1 VYTETEENYLKAIYK
16 IAQKQ
21 GESSINTKSIA
32 EEMGTS
38 AASVTDMIKRLS
50 EKSLLQYEKYYGVS
64 LTKEGQKIAV
74 HLLRKHR
81 LWEVFLH
88 DKLNFTW
95 VEVHEV
101 AEQLEHVK
109 SDLLIEKLDAFLGHP
124 KFDPHG
130 DPIPNSNGSF
140 TFRNQIPLSN
150 IREKNIRIHVLA
162 VKQHDSSFL
171 KHLDDL
177 KIKPGEVFEI
187 IQFTDYD
194 KSMKLLTKNGD
205 QIVITH
211 KVADAILVRPQ

>member
-1 VYTETEENYLKAIYK
+1 
-16 IAQKQ
+16 
-21 GESSINTKSIA
+21 
-32 EEMGTS
+32 M
-38 AASVTDMIKRLS
+38 
-50 EKSLLQYEKYYGVS
+50 
-64 LTKEGQKIAV
+64 
-74 HLLRKHR
+74 LRKHR

-150 IREKNIRIHVLA
+150 IREKISGFMFS
-162 VKQHDSSFL
+162 Q
-171 KHLDDL
+171 
-177 KIKPGEVFEI
+177 
-187 IQFTDYD
+187 
-194 KSMKLLTKNGD
+194 
-205 QIVITH
+205 
-211 KVADAILVRPQ
+211 